1 MSAEKFIKRCYGI
14 VVLKSENSNWNADF
28 TKYPRRLPDENATIF
43 ATDKA
48 LKYSIRRYWVD
59 KGKNVFLW
67 RTFRDDGKPRDLSET
82 DDYWTSVLKDNLKY
96 ILVKEKTKDGKE
108 TQVEKLDRKDFFNN
122 FIDVKFFGITFAK
135 GQDTLS
141 LTGPLQI
148 SYGVNRYNINTPY
161 VVDIGS
167 PFRADTKKTAE
178 GETKENLQTTL
189 GSEIR
194 NLKSYYVYDWVLN
207 PKNLPDG
214 MDITEDD
221 ITLIKEALKKSVTY
235 LNTTT
240 KIGTEN
246 ALLLFIT
253 LNEGSEL
260 VLPTM
265 KNLVDV
271 SKDEVI
277 DLSKVSELLSKYN
290 EKIESVELYYNEA
303 IAKVSGIPE
312 GSKLEDIL
320 L

>member
-1 MSAEKFIKRCYGI
+1 MSAEKFTKRCYGI

-82 DDYWTSVLKDNLKY
+82 DDYWTSVLRDNLKY
-96 ILVKEKTKDGKE
+96 ILIKDKDGKD
-108 TQVEKLDRKDFFNN
+108 TQVKKLDRKDFFNN

-221 ITLIKEALKKSVTY
+221 IALLKDALKKSVTY

-253 LNEGSEL
+253 LNEDSEL
-260 VLPTM
+260 VLPTL

-290 EKIESVELYYNEA
+290 EEIESVELYSNEA
-303 IAKVSGIPE
+303 VAKVSGIPE
-312 GSKLEDIL
+312 GSQIQDIL

>member
-82 DDYWTSVLKDNLKY
+82 DDYWTGVLKDNLKY
-96 ILVKEKTKDGKE
+96 ILIKDKDGKE

-167 PFRADTKKTAE
+167 PFRADTKKNEE

-214 MDITEDD
+214 MDITKDD
-221 ITLIKEALKKSVTY
+221 IALLKDALKKSVTY

-253 LNEGSEL
+253 LKEGSEL

-290 EKIESVELYYNEA
+290 EKIESVELYSNEA
-303 IAKVSGIPE
+303 IAKVRGIPE
-312 GSKLEDIL
+312 GSQIQDIL